1 MDNFDL
7 KKYLAEGRLLKEGI
21 PQGSEIADYVE
32 AMFND
37 SVVEKEGFQSD
48 IWTKAEYA
56 ATSRDEGSVFM
67 DLANHLNSVGGKD
80 VLEGNPD
87 INLELLSNGDIK
99 WSADVTLD
107 ENLAEGK
114 LLKEDVEKI
123 SNEEFTIVY
132 DADDMTD
139 YKVYNRL
146 LSDDEAD
153 EAEEDFKVL
162 DDDIETFVLDSETP
176 AREILDYASSQEEL
190 EDYGLSKYWKFK

>member
-7 KKYLAEGRLLKEGI
+7 KKY
-21 PQGSEIADYVE
+21 
-32 AMFND
+32 
-37 SVVEKEGFQSD
+37 
-48 IWTKAEYA
+48 
-56 ATSRDEGSVFM
+56 
-67 DLANHLNSVGGKD
+67 
-80 VLEGNPD
+80 
-87 INLELLSNGDIK
+87 
-99 WSADVTLD
+99 
-107 ENLAEGK
+107 LAEGK

-153 EAEEDFKVL
+153 EAEEDFKIL

-176 AREILDYASSQEEL
+176 AEEILDYASSQEEL

>member
-7 KKYLAEGRLLKEGI
+7 KKYLAEGRLLKE
-21 PQGSEIADYVE
+21 
-32 AMFND
+32 N
-37 SVVEKEGFQSD
+37 
-48 IWTKAEYA
+48 
-56 ATSRDEGSVFM
+56 
-67 DLANHLNSVGGKD
+67 
-80 VLEGNPD
+80 
-87 INLELLSNGDIK
+87 
-99 WSADVTLD
+99 
-107 ENLAEGK
+107 
-114 LLKEDVEKI
+114 VEKI

-162 DDDIETFVLDSETP
+162 DDDMETFVLDSETP
-176 AREILDYASSQEEL
+176 ASEILDYASSQEEL

>member
-7 KKYLAEGRLLKEGI
+7 RKY
-21 PQGSEIADYVE
+21 
-32 AMFND
+32 
-37 SVVEKEGFQSD
+37 
-48 IWTKAEYA
+48 
-56 ATSRDEGSVFM
+56 
-67 DLANHLNSVGGKD
+67 
-80 VLEGNPD
+80 
-87 INLELLSNGDIK
+87 
-99 WSADVTLD
+99 
-107 ENLAEGK
+107 LAEGK

>member
-7 KKYLAEGRLLKEGI
+7 RKYLAEGR
-21 PQGSEIADYVE
+21 
-32 AMFND
+32 
-37 SVVEKEGFQSD
+37 
-48 IWTKAEYA
+48 
-56 ATSRDEGSVFM
+56 
-67 DLANHLNSVGGKD
+67 
-80 VLEGNPD
+80 
-87 INLELLSNGDIK
+87 
-99 WSADVTLD
+99 
-107 ENLAEGK
+107 

-123 SNEEFTIVY
+123 SNEKFTIVY

-139 YKVYNRL
+139 YKIYDRL

-162 DDDIETFVLDSETP
+162 DDDMETFVLDSETP

>member
-7 KKYLAEGRLLKEGI
+7 KKY
-21 PQGSEIADYVE
+21 
-32 AMFND
+32 
-37 SVVEKEGFQSD
+37 
-48 IWTKAEYA
+48 
-56 ATSRDEGSVFM
+56 
-67 DLANHLNSVGGKD
+67 
-80 VLEGNPD
+80 
-87 INLELLSNGDIK
+87 
-99 WSADVTLD
+99 
-107 ENLAEGK
+107 LAEGK

-153 EAEEDFKVL
+153 EAEEDFKIL
-162 DDDIETFVLDSETP
+162 DDDIETFVLDSKTP
-176 AREILDYASSQEEL
+176 AEEILDYASSQEEL

>member
-7 KKYLAEGRLLKEGI
+7 RKYLAEGR
-21 PQGSEIADYVE
+21 
-32 AMFND
+32 
-37 SVVEKEGFQSD
+37 
-48 IWTKAEYA
+48 
-56 ATSRDEGSVFM
+56 
-67 DLANHLNSVGGKD
+67 
-80 VLEGNPD
+80 
-87 INLELLSNGDIK
+87 
-99 WSADVTLD
+99 
-107 ENLAEGK
+107 

-123 SNEEFTIVY
+123 SNEKFTIVY

-162 DDDIETFVLDSETP
+162 DDDMETFVLDSETP
-176 AREILDYASSQEEL
+176 ASEILDYASSQEEL

>member
-7 KKYLAEGRLLKEGI
+7 KKYLAEGR
-21 PQGSEIADYVE
+21 
-32 AMFND
+32 
-37 SVVEKEGFQSD
+37 
-48 IWTKAEYA
+48 
-56 ATSRDEGSVFM
+56 
-67 DLANHLNSVGGKD
+67 
-80 VLEGNPD
+80 
-87 INLELLSNGDIK
+87 
-99 WSADVTLD
+99 
-107 ENLAEGK
+107 

-146 LSDDEAD
+146 LSDNEAD

-176 AREILDYASSQEEL
+176 ASEILDYASSQEEL

>member
-7 KKYLAEGRLLKEGI
+7 KKY
-21 PQGSEIADYVE
+21 
-32 AMFND
+32 
-37 SVVEKEGFQSD
+37 
-48 IWTKAEYA
+48 
-56 ATSRDEGSVFM
+56 
-67 DLANHLNSVGGKD
+67 
-80 VLEGNPD
+80 
-87 INLELLSNGDIK
+87 
-99 WSADVTLD
+99 
-107 ENLAEGK
+107 LAEGK

-123 SNEEFTIVY
+123 SNEKFTIVY

-139 YKVYNRL
+139 YKVYSRL

-153 EAEEDFKVL
+153 EAEEDFKIL

>member
-7 KKYLAEGRLLKEGI
+7 KKYLAEGR
-21 PQGSEIADYVE
+21 
-32 AMFND
+32 
-37 SVVEKEGFQSD
+37 
-48 IWTKAEYA
+48 
-56 ATSRDEGSVFM
+56 
-67 DLANHLNSVGGKD
+67 
-80 VLEGNPD
+80 
-87 INLELLSNGDIK
+87 
-99 WSADVTLD
+99 
-107 ENLAEGK
+107 